1 MRSGVGKS
9 VTYLLTF
16 PDLREFNMSSLF
28 TMPPLDKF
36 IIFAPSLRKDKVLK
50 ILNFLLNQPKRVHA
64 KKYGH
69 N

>member
-28 TMPPLDKF
+28 TMPPLDRF
-36 IIFAPSLRKDKVLK
+36 IIFAPSLRKD
-50 ILNFLLNQPKRVHA
+50 RVFEDI
-64 KKYGH
+64 KFFVESTKGTCKEI
-69 N
+69 

>member
-36 IIFAPSLRKDKVLK
+36 IIFAPSLRKDKVFEHIK
-50 ILNFLLNQPKRVHA
+50 FFVESTKGTCKEI
-64 KKYGH
+64 
-69 N
+69 